1 MTWFDAVVLTVLVA
15 SVITSVI
22 RGLVRE
28 ILSLI
33 GWIAAFVVANAFA
46 SWMAGLLPAVVVGG
60 ALRLFL
66 GFAILFVATLIVAAL
81 VASAIHHLI
90 RASGLVLADRGL
102 GGVFGL
108 LRGVLIV
115 LTAVILA
122 GLTNLPKQA
131 FWRES
136 FSAPIAEQ
144 TVRSIKPLL
153 PPEWAEH
160 VHY

>member
-1 MTWFDAVVLTVLVA
+1 MTLFDVVVLIVLVA
-15 SVITSVI
+15 SVIISVI

-33 GWIAAFVVANAFA
+33 GWIAAFVIANAFA
-46 SWMAGLLPAVVVGG
+46 PWMAGMLPAVVVGG
-60 ALRLFL
+60 VLRLIL
-66 GFAILFVATLIVAAL
+66 GFAILFIGTLVVAAL

-131 FWRES
+131 FWRDS
-136 FSAPIAEQ
+136 FFAPIAEQ
-144 TVRSIKPLL
+144 TVRSLKPLL
-153 PPEWAEH
+153 PVDWAEH

>member
-1 MTWFDAVVLTVLVA
+1 MTLFDVVVLVVLVA
-15 SVITSVI
+15 SVIISAV

-33 GWIAAFVVANAFA
+33 GWIAAFVVANTFA
-46 SWMAGLLPAVVVGG
+46 AWMAGLLPAMVIGG
-60 ALRLFL
+60 VLRLIL
-66 GFAILFVATLIVAAL
+66 GFAILFVGTLIVAAL
-81 VASAIHHLI
+81 LASAIHHVI
-90 RASGLVLADRGL
+90 RAAGLVLADRGL

-122 GLTNLPKQA
+122 GLTSLPKQA
-131 FWRES
+131 FWRDS
-136 FSAPIAEQ
+136 FFAPIAEQ